1 MVIPRLMHEMF
12 YTCTCR
18 SGARWQD
25 LVLSVH
31 WLLENHPNGNEQLLW
46 DIAELAHQQGFDWRS
61 WYTDKNFPK
70 NSVTQA
76 TLFTHGVN
84 NGQAIKS
91 EGVWYRQSNDSR
103 DYNSSYERMRL
114 LDTYHGL
121 PSGIFACDE
130 HLAGNMPS
138 RG

>member
-1 MVIPRLMHEMF
+1 MLFHGIQIT
-12 YTCTCR
+12 YR

-25 LVLSVH
+25 LVLSIH
-31 WLLENHPNGNEQLLW
+31 WLLENHPDGNEQQLW
-46 DIAELAHQQGFDWRS
+46 DMAELAHQQGFDWKS
-61 WYTDKNFPK
+61 WYTDANFPK
-70 NSVTQA
+70 EAVTQA

-91 EGVWYRQSNDSR
+91 EGVWYRQSNDTS
-103 DYNSSYERMRL
+103 DYQSSYERMRL

-121 PSGIFACDE
+121 ASGIFACDE
-130 HLAGNMPS
+130 HLAGKMPS